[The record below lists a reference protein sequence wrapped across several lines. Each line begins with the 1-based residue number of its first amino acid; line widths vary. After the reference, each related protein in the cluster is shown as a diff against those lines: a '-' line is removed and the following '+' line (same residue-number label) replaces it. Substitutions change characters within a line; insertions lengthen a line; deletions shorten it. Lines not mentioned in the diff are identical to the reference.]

1 MERMTWMTEERNG
14 ASATGA
20 PVVGRAGGSAATLR
34 GRQIQKPA
42 GFAPAAYGPGPVCGG
57 STVTFHTNDHV
68 EMGRTAWDG
77 TPLGSSGA
85 GYG

>member
-1 MERMTWMTEERNG
+1 MTWMTEERNG

-20 PVVGRAGGSAATLR
+20 PLGRACAAATPARL
-34 GRQIQKPA
+34 RQIQKQSGLVP
-42 GFAPAAYGPGPVCGG
+42 PAYGPDLVRGS